1 MSDWRPFEPCKEN
14 VDRAVGNVFEDRMHG
29 ITTTRSVQA
38 AISMERREVEA
49 WPAWKPG
56 RSRPDLDHDEYAFAE
71 VHDLLDRSAE
81 EIRARVWA
89 LRPKL
94 G

>member
-38 AISMERREVEA
+38 AISMERRRMGIIRCVCRHGA
-49 WPAWKPG
+49 G
-56 RSRPDLDHDEYAFAE
+56 SDPDC
-71 VHDLLDRSAE
+71 LLHSDYD
-81 EIRARVWA
+81 
-89 LRPKL
+89 
-94 G
+94 